1 VQKKSSIT
9 QTKCAKKQ
17 LKIKLMKTIKL
28 FTLASFLLLSQ
39 NIFSQTAEEIISN
52 YFENTGG
59 YENWG
64 NLEGIKMV
72 ANINQQGM
80 EIPMEIYQ
88 MKDGKQMTI
97 INFQGKEI
105 KQGVF
110 DGEHLW
116 SHNFMTMEAE
126 ESDAETTAN
135 FKLDINDFPDSF
147 YDYATKGYT
156 VELMGTEDYQGT
168 ETFKIKLVKEP
179 KANEGVEEED
189 VSFYYFDTES
199 FVPIA
204 MENEIKSGPGKGMV
218 MEISF
223 SDYEEVEGL
232 YFPFSLTQGVKGQPG
247 QPITMSEIILNHA
260 RNMSFIN
267 KGF

>member
-1 VQKKSSIT
+1 
-9 QTKCAKKQ
+9 
-17 LKIKLMKTIKL
+17 MKTIKL
-28 FTLASFLLLSQ
+28 FTLISFIFLNH
-39 NIFSQTAEEIISN
+39 NIYAQTVEEIIFN

-64 NLEGIKMV
+64 NLQGIKMV
-72 ANINQQGM
+72 ANMNQQGM

-88 MKDGKQMTI
+88 MKDGKQMTV

-105 KQGVF
+105 KQGVY
-110 DGEHLW
+110 DGEYLW

-135 FKLDINDFPDSF
+135 FKLDTNDFPDSF
-147 YDYATKGYT
+147 YDYKAKGYT
-156 VELMGTEDYQGT
+156 VELMGTVDFEGT

-179 KANEGVEEED
+179 KINEGVEEED
-189 VSFYYFDTES
+189 VSFFYFDAEN

-204 MENEIKSGPGKGMV
+204 MESEIKSGPGKGMT
-218 MEISF
+218 MEVSF

-232 YFPFSLTQGVKGQPG
+232 YFPFSMTQGVKGQPG
-247 QPITMSEIILNHA
+247 QPITMSEIILNPMVEE
-260 RNMSFIN
+260 NNFVIPS
-267 KGF
+267 KE